1 MLLNYLYENFY
12 EEASLLKQS
21 LISQGQLRLFTSQRI
36 APRPSYVI
44 AANFDAV
51 SFVSQA
57 ALSETCRFYSKTYP
71 KWLNILKTENLD
83 TEDKAKEY
91 FKKAYQD
98 AEQSFF
104 ENELG
109 KDLLEEH
116 PTLPDYLTPEHFNET
131 WDHFLKGVFG
141 VCTRENLPQGIFEKQ
156 LLVRF
161 IDYMKQ
167 HHSPENISPLSISR
181 LQTAVG
187 FLDKSEADFAP
198 HEVPT
203 TSRQRCINDVREQYR
218 I

>member
-1 MLLNYLYENFY
+1 MLLNYLYANFY

-21 LISQGQLRLFTSQRI
+21 QISRDKIQHFIREKR
-36 APRPSYVI
+36 APQPSYVI
-44 AANFDAV
+44 DANLGAV

-57 ALSETCRFYSKTYP
+57 TLSEAYKFYPQTYP
-71 KWLNILKTENLD
+71 KWLKILKSEKLD
-83 TEDKAKEY
+83 TGDKAKEY
-91 FKKAYQD
+91 FKQAYQ
-98 AEQSFF
+98 AAGQNFF
-104 ENELG
+104 ESEQG

-131 WDHFLKGVFG
+131 WNHFLGGIFG

-167 HHSPENISPLSISR
+167 HHSPENISPLSKSR
-181 LQTAVG
+181 LQTAVS
-187 FLDKSEADFAP
+187 FLNKVEADFAP